1 MHAGRSLV
9 PTSTKTFVTSVATLD
24 LLWLSLLTAQ
34 GVQEAHGVRKEVRT
48 LANAVEQSLAQAQRQ
63 VAAAAERLAR
73 CERVFVLGAGPLFPV
88 AQEAALVF
96 KEVAILPAEAV
107 QTREMAQGTTA
118 VVDERCGV
126 VVTSPP
132 GRGQEVVEA
141 IVAECAGLGA
151 AIVEVGPSST
161 TMRIEVRCHDLL
173 SPLVYSSPLFMLASH
188 VGSLRGVDSDH
199 PHWEGDYLRMTR
211 RSVPEMQGQNGP
223 HGQQTAR

>member
-1 MHAGRSLV
+1 
-9 PTSTKTFVTSVATLD
+9 
-24 LLWLSLLTAQ
+24 
-34 GVQEAHGVRKEVRT
+34 
-48 LANAVEQSLAQAQRQ
+48 
-63 VAAAAERLAR
+63 
-73 CERVFVLGAGPLFPV
+73 
-88 AQEAALVF
+88 
-96 KEVAILPAEAV
+96 
-107 QTREMAQGTTA
+107 
-118 VVDERCGV
+118 
-126 VVTSPP
+126 
-132 GRGQEVVEA
+132 VVEA

-199 PHWEGDYLRMTR
+199 PHWEEDYLRMTR